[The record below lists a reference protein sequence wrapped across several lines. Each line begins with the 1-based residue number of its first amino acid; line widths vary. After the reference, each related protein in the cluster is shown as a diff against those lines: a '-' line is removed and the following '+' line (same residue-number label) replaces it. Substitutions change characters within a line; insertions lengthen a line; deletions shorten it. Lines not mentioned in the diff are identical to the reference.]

1 MKSTIV
7 PVDTET
13 GEIAVGVTLQ
23 DEDDRR
29 RAKEY
34 WERHNAKKLR
44 RANHGPLGKFFLSTC
59 RGNQFDGLS
68 PQDTAR
74 LIYIA
79 SFMGY
84 DGVLMLNEHRSMKI
98 EDLEQVLNLSK
109 STFLRLWN
117 KVKGRFVFENEDG
130 TLVVKDCFFRGKQ
143 KTVKERLTKVFIQQI
158 QALYRNTPVSKHRYL
173 GYIFQLL
180 SYINVQY
187 NVLCYNPLEADLGQV
202 SLMTIKDFCRII
214 GYNES
219 QMSRLTK
226 VYSDIV
232 FQCNGELRRF
242 CAFVDCGRQTDDRF
256 VIVNPRVFYAG
267 DCFERVEVLG
277 LFFK

>member
-1 MKSTIV
+1 MKSTII
-7 PVDTET
+7 PVDIET
-13 GEIAVGVTLQ
+13 GEVVAGITMH
-23 DEDDRR
+23 DKDDRR

-34 WERHNAKKLR
+34 WERQNARELR
-44 RANHGPLGKFFLSTC
+44 RADHGPLGKFFLSGC
-59 RGNQFDGLS
+59 RDNQFAGLS

-74 LIYIA
+74 LIYTV

-84 DGVLMLNEHRSMKI
+84 DSVLKRNERSKMKI
-98 EDLEQVLNLSK
+98 ADLEQTLNLSK
-109 STFLRLWN
+109 STFIRFWD
-117 KVKGRFVFENEDG
+117 KVNERFIFENEDG
-130 TLVVKDCFFRGKQ
+130 TLIVKDCFFRGKQ
-143 KTVKERLTKVFIQQI
+143 KKIEERLIKVFIRQI

-187 NVLCYNPLEADLGQV
+187 NVLCYNPLEADLEQV

-219 QMSRLTK
+219 QVSRLSK
-226 VYSDIV
+226 AYSDIV
-232 FQCNGELRRF
+232 FQCDGEIRRF
-242 CAFVDCGRQTDDRF
+242 CAFVDCGRPTDDRF